1 MMLDNYVVPNK
12 ELKVSMSMRIDSGDL
27 SGQSSAT
34 TTTHKGFKAKV
45 INVSLLIPF
54 IEPDLLTE
62 LITVAQAT
70 IADGSLKIYTITDEL
85 AKAIKVR
92 KVKFTEEFYVRE
104 MDDLKA
110 WTVQFA
116 LQDHH
121 SVPEKTEQR
130 QQVSSAP
137 AQTAGGETVA
147 TEETQEGEKEEI
159 GFFERQLK
167 KMDKALS

>member
-45 INVSLLIPF
+45 LNVSLLIPF
-54 IEPDLLTE
+54 NEPELLTQ
-62 LITVAQAT
+62 LITIAQAT
-70 IADGSLKIYTITDEL
+70 LADGSLKIYTITDEL

-110 WTVQFA
+110 WVVQFA

-147 TEETQEGEKEEI
+147 AESDNQEDAEEV
-159 GFFERQLK
+159 GFFERQLA